1 MKKFL
6 RLDWD
11 AIAGI
16 VAAMAAI
23 IMHFLHL
30 IEEDILLTIAVVL
43 IALLFIRDLRRERLA
58 ERIGE
63 SVQQTK
69 DTVKTIQANLLPPD
83 AILVGPRRLHAVCE
97 RFSARARGE
106 MVWFNVC
113 LLMFKP
119 QSLFDTLLRPAIESP
134 LVSSIQFVLEKGQ
147 QNLWDSEIVPKVA
160 ACRGKEKVKEPLWT
174 TAKDNISLIISDTDS
189 DGMTECLLSFWGEPF
204 MAKAEGQNIPR
215 YVFHVQSQSELVGR
229 LVDLVRSSTVSA

>member
-1 MKKFL
+1 MKRFL
-6 RLDWD
+6 RFDWD

-16 VAAMAAI
+16 IAAMAAI
-23 IMHFLHL
+23 VMHFLHI
-30 IEEDILLTIAVVL
+30 IEEDILLMIAVVL

-63 SVQQTK
+63 SMQKTESTIKEIQTS
-69 DTVKTIQANLLPPD
+69 LHPPD
-83 AILVGPRRLHAVCE
+83 AILVGPRQLRAVCE

-106 MVWFNVC
+106 IVWFHVC
-113 LLMFKP
+113 LLMFRP

-134 LVSSIQFVLEKGQ
+134 LVSSLQFVLDEDQ
-147 QNLWDSEIVPKVA
+147 RDLWKSEIVPKVA

-174 TAKDNISLIISDTDS
+174 TARDNISLIISDTDS

-204 MAKAEGQNIPR
+204 MAKSEGQNIPR